1 MTYYPISTI
10 VVEYEDMSKRQLMEA
25 IGKLE
30 RKLDR
35 AEADNTSMLS
45 DMDENRGKTEGK
57 SILLCTH

>member
-1 MTYYPISTI
+1 MRYHQITTI
-10 VVEYEDMSKRQLMEA
+10 VVEYEDMSKRQLMDA

-45 DMDENRGKTEGK
+45 DMDENRGKTEGT
-57 SILLCTH
+57 SILL